1 MVNAIATEQE
11 FEEALTHSG
20 LVVVDFFATWCGPC
34 KVIAPMLDKFSKEY
48 ESAKFIK
55 VDVDQFGAIA
65 QKYEISSM
73 PTILYFKGGEVVDK
87 VIGANP
93 AGIKQTIAKNV

>member
-1 MVNAIATEQE
+1 MVNAITSEQE
-11 FEEALTHSG
+11 FEDALTHSG

-55 VDVDQFGAIA
+55 VDVDQFGGIA

-73 PTILYFKGGEVVDK
+73 PTILYFKGGEIVAK

-93 AGIKQTIAKNV
+93 AGIKQAIAQNV